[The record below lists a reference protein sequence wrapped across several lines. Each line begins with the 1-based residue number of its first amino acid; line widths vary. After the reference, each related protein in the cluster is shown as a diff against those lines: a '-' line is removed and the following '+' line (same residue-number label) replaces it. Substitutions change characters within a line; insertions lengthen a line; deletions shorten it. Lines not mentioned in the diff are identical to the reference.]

1 MVKFLITN
9 GISAALD
16 DLIRNA
22 QRDVILISPYVK
34 VNQRL
39 QSFIQDADRRGVRFT
54 LIYGKSDI
62 KAEEREWID
71 RLTNKRVG
79 FVQNLHAKC
88 YLNENT
94 AIITSMNLYEFSQQN
109 NDEMGILVSHTED
122 AELYQEIYGEFQR
135 LGRGANPPIL
145 DQPSKTSPAAKPSAP
160 RTRTTGRRV
169 AEPSRA
175 YKTSG
180 HCIRCAKSVDF
191 DPDKPLCGQCYQIW
205 ARYADPDYAEKYC
218 HRCSKENATS
228 MAKPLCRPCF
238 RQAGDV

>member
-1 MVKFLITN
+1 MAKFLITN

-39 QSFIQDADRRGVRFT
+39 QGFIQDADRRGVRFT

-71 RLTNKRVG
+71 RLTSKRVG

-94 AIITSMNLYEFSQQN
+94 AIITSMNLYEFSQ
-109 NDEMGILVSHTED
+109 
-122 AELYQEIYGEFQR
+122 
-135 LGRGANPPIL
+135 
-145 DQPSKTSPAAKPSAP
+145 
-160 RTRTTGRRV
+160 
-169 AEPSRA
+169 
-175 YKTSG
+175 
-180 HCIRCAKSVDF
+180 
-191 DPDKPLCGQCYQIW
+191 
-205 ARYADPDYAEKYC
+205 
-218 HRCSKENATS
+218 
-228 MAKPLCRPCF
+228 
-238 RQAGDV
+238 